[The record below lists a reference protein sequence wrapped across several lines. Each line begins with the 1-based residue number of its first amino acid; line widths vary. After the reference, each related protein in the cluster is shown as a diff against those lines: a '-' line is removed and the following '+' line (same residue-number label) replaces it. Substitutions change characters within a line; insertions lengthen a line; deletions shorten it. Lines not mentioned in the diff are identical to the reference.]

1 MTDPRVEQMARVL
14 VEYSTTIGPGDRVL
28 IEGEPAAEPL
38 IRALFKQILQ
48 LGGHPV
54 LHLSL
59 EGLTTLSGIDA
70 LFLKYANKDQL
81 SFAPPFYKMAY
92 EQFESRIRIHSQSN
106 TKALTEADQ
115 NQQSL
120 RAQTT
125 GKITATQFK
134 RGAANE
140 FRWMTTLFPT
150 SAYAQDADMSLEEF
164 EDFVFRACHV
174 DDLDSDPVAYW
185 NKIRAEQD
193 KIIKALNGHDKV
205 EVHGPNCDLTLSIKD
220 RIFVNA
226 CGLNNMPDGE
236 VFTGPVEDS
245 VNGWIRFSYPSAY
258 RGNEV
263 EGVELKFEDGR
274 VIEAKAEKNEEF
286 VRRMLDMDDGS
297 RYVGEFA
304 VGTNYGVD
312 RTTKNILFDEKI
324 GGSIHMALGAGY
336 PETGNTNKSAI
347 HWDLISDM
355 RQGGEIV
362 VDGEVIYRD
371 GKFTIS

>member
-1 MTDPRVEQMARVL
+1 MTDPRVDRMARVL

-28 IEGEPAAEPL
+28 IEAEPAAEPL
-38 IRALFKQILQ
+38 VRALFKQILQ
-48 LGGHPV
+48 AGGHPV

-59 EGLTTLSGIDA
+59 EGLTTLSGIDS
-70 LFLKYANKDQL
+70 LFLKYANPDQL
-81 SFAPPFYKMAY
+81 SFVPPVYKMAY
-92 EQFESRIRIHSQSN
+92 EQFESRIRIHSLSN

-120 RAQTT
+120 RAKTT
-125 GKITATQFK
+125 GQITATQFE
-134 RGAANE
+134 RGAAGE
-140 FRWMTTLFPT
+140 FRWLTTLFPT
-150 SAYAQDADMSLEEF
+150 SAYAQDADMSLDEF
-164 EDFVFRACHV
+164 ENFVFGACHV
-174 DDLDSDPVAYW
+174 DDPDSDPVDYW
-185 NKIRAEQD
+185 NKIRADQD
-193 KIIKALNGHDKV
+193 KIVDALNDHDKV
-205 EVHGPNCDLTLSIKD
+205 EVRGPNCELTLSIKD
-220 RIFVNA
+220 RIFKNA
-226 CGLNNMPDGE
+226 CGKNNMPDGE

-263 EGVELKFEDGR
+263 EGVELRFEDGR
-274 VIEAKAEKNEEF
+274 VTEAKAEKNEAF
-286 VRRMLDMDDGS
+286 VHQMLDTDEGA

-336 PETGNTNKSAI
+336 PETGNINKSAI

-355 RQGGEIV
+355 RDGGEIV
-362 VDGEVIYRD
+362 VDGDVVYRD
-371 GKFTIS
+371 GKFTV

>member
-1 MTDPRVEQMARVL
+1 MTDPRVDRMARVL

-28 IEGEPAAEPL
+28 IEAEPTAEPL
-38 IRALFKQILQ
+38 VRALFKQILQ
-48 LGGHPV
+48 AGGHPV

-59 EGLTTLSGIDA
+59 EGLTTLSGIDS
-70 LFLKYANKDQL
+70 LFLKCANPDQL
-81 SFAPPFYKMAY
+81 SFVPPVYKMAY
-92 EQFESRIRIHSQSN
+92 EQFESRIRIHSLSN

-120 RAQTT
+120 RAKTT
-125 GKITATQFK
+125 GQITATQFE
-134 RGAANE
+134 RGAAGE
-140 FRWMTTLFPT
+140 FRWLTTLFPT
-150 SAYAQDADMSLEEF
+150 SAYAQDADMSLDEF
-164 EDFVFRACHV
+164 ENFVFGACHV
-174 DDLDSDPVAYW
+174 DDPDSDPVDYW
-185 NKIRAEQD
+185 NKIRADQD
-193 KIIKALNGHDKV
+193 KIVDALNDHDKV
-205 EVHGPNCDLTLSIKD
+205 EVRGPNCELTLSIKD
-220 RIFVNA
+220 RIFKNA
-226 CGLNNMPDGE
+226 CGKNNMPDGE

-263 EGVELKFEDGR
+263 EGVELRFEDGR
-274 VIEAKAEKNEEF
+274 VTEAKAEKNEAF
-286 VRRMLDMDDGS
+286 VHQMLETDEGA

-355 RQGGEIV
+355 RDGGEIV
-362 VDGEVIYRD
+362 VDGDVVYRD
-371 GKFTIS
+371 GKFTV